1 MRQHN
6 NNGSYNNNRNSS
18 YNKSSTDKPKSG
30 LTVEVRNGD
39 VTKALRI
46 FKKKVAEAGI
56 IQEVRDRQEFVK
68 PSKKRARAKASFGK
82 WAGTQSKITPMPRWC
97 SKSMRY
103 IKSCGVP

>member
-6 NNGSYNNNRNSS
+6 NNGSYNNKRSS
-18 YNKSSTDKPKSG
+18 YNNTNDKPKAG

-56 IQEVRDRQEFVK
+56 IQEVRDRQEYVK
-68 PSKKRARAKASFGK
+68 PSKKRARAKA
-82 WAGTQSKITPMPRWC
+82 AGIARWKKKVRDGELDGLRPT
-97 SKSMRY
+97 SKSKRR
-103 IKSCGVP
+103 

>member
-1 MRQHN
+1 LRQHN
-6 NNGSYNNNRNSS
+6 NNGSYNNKRSS
-18 YNKSSTDKPKSG
+18 YNNTNDKPKAG

-68 PSKKRARAKASFGK
+68 PSKKRARAKA
-82 WAGTQSKITPMPRWC
+82 AGIARWKKKVRDGELDGLRPT
-97 SKSMRY
+97 SKSKRR
-103 IKSCGVP
+103 